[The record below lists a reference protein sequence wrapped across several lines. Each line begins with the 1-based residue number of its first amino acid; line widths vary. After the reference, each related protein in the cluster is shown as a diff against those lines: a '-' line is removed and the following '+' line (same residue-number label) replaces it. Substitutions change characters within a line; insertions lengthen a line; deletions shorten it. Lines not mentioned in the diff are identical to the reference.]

1 MTTKPRA
8 KKFRIRRTP
17 GQDGT
22 SADGGAHTPMPD
34 AEAPRGAPSQDGPKV
49 VRRPVPLKLNT
60 EGAGNSGA
68 AQAKP
73 RPAPQP
79 AASDDTPL
87 PDPNRRTMLDDA
99 APEPAPRAAARKAAP
114 QRPAQGQVASA
125 AQVKGETNIDAIRK
139 EGLTGRQLRMAR
151 RVAQKNGIAA
161 TSDFEAVKLLRE
173 RGIDPFERSN
183 ALELVDPRQ
192 NKQELAKRDNVQLP
206 QTVPEN
212 KPGKNL
218 PSKDVNMAEQR
229 AMEIRRIQED
239 IASRRRRKLTLLFA
253 RLAVFV
259 GLPTLAMGYY
269 FAFIAT
275 PLYSTHTAFLIQQ
288 AEASSAATG
297 GLASAFGNN
306 QLATVQDSIAVQG
319 YLTSREAMIRLEEE
333 QGFKSHFQDEN
344 LDAITRLDPDATNE
358 DAYSVYK
365 KNVKIGYD
373 PTEGIINME
382 VIAANPT
389 ASAAFA
395 GALISYAEEQV
406 GDLSQRLRND
416 QMRGARESFADAEA
430 KRSEAATR
438 LVDLQTRLGTV
449 DPQGEVA
456 AAQARIAQFETIL
469 EEKRLELDA
478 QLANRRP
485 NQARVDG
492 LRSEISNLTG
502 SIAQQKERLTQ
513 ASESGDSLAAVQAQ
527 INIAQIDL
535 QTRDAMLQQ
544 ALQAMETARISAERQ
559 VRYIAIATPPTAPD
573 KPSYPKV
580 FENTVLAFLI
590 FAGIYLMI
598 SLTASILREQVS
610 S

>member
-17 GQDGT
+17 GQEG
-22 SADGGAHTPMPD
+22 SAATGQDSGPAAGAD
-34 AEAPRGAPSQDGPKV
+34 QAPRQVQPAKDAPQV
-49 VRRPVPLKLNT
+49 VRRPVPLKLNA
-60 EGAGNSGA
+60 EGAGNSA
-68 AQAKP
+68 AAKP
-73 RPAPQP
+73 VPPQQRRPAPQP
-79 AASDDTPL
+79 AVDETPL
-87 PDPNRRTMLDDA
+87 PDPTRPAMLQ
-99 APEPAPRAAARKAAP
+99 EPDEPPRKAAAR
-114 QRPAQGQVASA
+114 QPAQGQVASA
-125 AQVKGETNIDAIRK
+125 AQVRGETDIDAIRK

-183 ALELVDPRQ
+183 ALELVDPRA
-192 NKQELAKRDNVQLP
+192 NKQQLAKTEEVKLP
-206 QTVPEN
+206 QTVPQE

-218 PSKDVNMAEQR
+218 PSKEVNMAEQR

-253 RLAVFV
+253 RLAMFV

-275 PLYSTHTAFLIQQ
+275 PMYSTHTAFLIQQ
-288 AEASSAATG
+288 AEASSSAAG

-333 QGFKSHFQDEN
+333 EGFKSHFQNET

-358 DAYSVYK
+358 DAYKVYK
-365 KNVKIGYD
+365 RNVKIGYD

-382 VIAANPT
+382 VIAANPE

-395 GALISYAEEQV
+395 SALISYAEEQV
-406 GDLSQRLRND
+406 GDLSQRLRTD

-430 KRSEAATR
+430 KRTEAARR
-438 LVDLQTRLGTV
+438 LVELQTQLGTV

-492 LRSEISNLTG
+492 LRSEIRNLTS
-502 SIAQQKERLTQ
+502 SIEQQKERLTQ
-513 ASESGDSLAAVQAQ
+513 ASETGDSLAAVQAQ

-559 VRYIAIATPPTAPD
+559 VRYVAIATPPTAPD